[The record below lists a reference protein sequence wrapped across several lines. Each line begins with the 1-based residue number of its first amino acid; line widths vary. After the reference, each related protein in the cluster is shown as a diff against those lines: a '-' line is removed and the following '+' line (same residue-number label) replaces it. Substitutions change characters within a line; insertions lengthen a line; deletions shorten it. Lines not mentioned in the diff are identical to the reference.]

1 MSDWEDG
8 PPPTDWVVLTTW
20 IGGTVLSLVIY
31 ALAGWAIVSLL
42 GCATGRIVRA
52 DVEMT
57 CAAIGEDAK
66 VTYSIPTGEA
76 GVITSAPTQLIAC
89 EGGPLI
95 PSLGTIIADAIKG
108 LVFW

>member
-1 MSDWEDG
+1 MSWPEPRRKLDVPVILVWAAG
-8 PPPTDWVVLTTW
+8 VAA
-20 IGGTVLSLVIY
+20 SLVV
-31 ALAGWAIVSLL
+31 WAFLIWFGF

-89 EGGPLI
+89 EGGPII
-95 PSLGTIIADAIKG
+95 PSLGTIIADAFKALI
-108 LVFW
+108 FW

>member
-1 MSDWEDG
+1 VNNW
-8 PPPTDWVVLTTW
+8 PPPPVTTHSMLWPIVV
-20 IGGTVLSLVIY
+20 S
-31 ALAGWAIVSLL
+31 ALFWAAVGWFVF

-89 EGGPLI
+89 EGGPII